1 MEDFFG
7 DRLQPSIIAHSII
20 IVIRVINFQ
29 VGSVVRSIGGSPSHQ
44 GIRLIRNYN
53 DFGGLDC
60 MEQTSTLIDISIHL
74 QVNNLRNMRKRF
86 LDGEGINFPLN
97 CEAPWAIF
105 FLSCKECVHQ
115 VLDCLNP
122 FLPLGNLEGVE

>member
-20 IVIRVINFQ
+20 VVIRVIDFQ
-29 VGSVVRSIGGSPSHQ
+29 IAGVVRSIGGGPSHQ
-44 GIRLIRNYN
+44 GICLTRNDN

-74 QVNNLRNMRKRF
+74 QVKNLRNMRKRF
-86 LDGEGINFPLN
+86 SFGECTDFPLN
-97 CEAPWAIF
+97 CEAA
-105 FLSCKECVHQ
+105 
-115 VLDCLNP
+115 
-122 FLPLGNLEGVE
+122 